1 MPLARLEGV
10 YRQGRRVFVV
20 TYQGWWLDMASEQ
33 IRKLSPLG
41 GAEFGY
47 GPGWLTETPVQ
58 GRLRFRLGPG
68 GLPVRVFGVG
78 PGHVL
83 VDAIRV
89 STRSRDVRIRSRG
102 AVLGATLAIPPG
114 PGPHPGVVIVQG
126 SGPLDRH
133 FESISQEIY
142 LSMGFAVLAFDKR
155 GIGASSGVYPGDLA
169 TPATIG
175 IEATDAAAAARF
187 LMAQP
192 QVDRRQVGFDGNSQ
206 GGWVAPLAVKRV
218 PAIKFEILI
227 ASPSVTSDQ
236 QGVYAGFSDNSQDVP
251 SQSQAVIDRAVTQAA
266 GGPGYDPAP
275 ALASLHIPVLWI
287 YGQLDRQVPVHL
299 CVAKLASYRN
309 PLWTVHVL
317 AGGSHGLI
325 ETRHGLDAELATATR
340 FAPGYFADVRKW
352 VSRHITFPR

>member
-20 TYQGWWLDMASEQ
+20 TYQGWWLDMTSEQ
-33 IRKLSPLG
+33 IRQLSPLG

-47 GPGWLTETPVQ
+47 GPGWLTKTPLQ
-58 GRLRFRLGPG
+58 GRLRFRLGLDG
-68 GLPVRVFGVG
+68 FPVRVSGIG
-78 PGHVL
+78 PGQVP

-102 AVLGATLAIPPG
+102 AVLGATLTIPPG
-114 PGPHPGVVIVQG
+114 PGPHPGMAIVQG

-155 GIGASSGVYPGDLA
+155 GVGASGGVYPGDLA

-175 IEATDAAAAARF
+175 IEAADAAAAARF

-192 QVDRRQVGFDGNSQ
+192 QVDRRQVGFAGNSQ
-206 GGWVAPLAVKRV
+206 GGWVAPLAAKRL
-218 PAIKFEILI
+218 PGIKFEILI
-227 ASPSVTSDQ
+227 ASPSVTADQ
-236 QGVYAGFSDNSQDVP
+236 QGVYAGFSGNSQHIP
-251 SQSQAVIDRAVTQAA
+251 SQSQTVIDRAVRQAA

-275 ALASLHIPVLWI
+275 ALAALHIPVLWI
-287 YGQLDRQVPVHL
+287 YGQLDRQVPVRI

-309 PLWTVHVL
+309 PLWTVRVL

-325 ETRHGLDAELATATR
+325 ETAHGLDAELATATR
-340 FAPGYFADVRKW
+340 FAPGYFAYVRKW
-352 VSRHITFPR
+352 VSMHITFPR